1 MTALLTRLLG
11 RLPIGWLQL
20 RHNRT
25 RLLAALAGVAF
36 ANVLVFMQLGFL
48 GALHE
53 AAILP
58 YRALDA
64 DILVSAP
71 DANTLSDGGNVARR
85 RLYQALSVPGVAA
98 ATPLYLGTAEWDQP
112 DGAGNGATS
121 TLMVMGVD
129 PAGHPFAAPDLVAG
143 VGRLKRLDVALIDAR
158 TRSAPV
164 ERLAALGPD
173 TPLRAEIKGRTL
185 TLEQSFAI
193 GPGFEADGYMVVSDQ
208 TFLRLFP
215 ARSAGAPDHILIR
228 TAPDAN
234 PAEVAVRLAA
244 VLPAA
249 DTAVRTLDQAAAADQ
264 RYQTTERP
272 VGIVFGFGVVM
283 GVLVGIVIVYQVL
296 STDVA
301 DHLAEYATLKA
312 IGYGQRFFLGIVFEE
327 AMILALIGF
336 VPGLLVSLG
345 LYAAVAGATGLPIA
359 MTALRP
365 PLVLAGTLL
374 MCAISGAIATR
385 RLAGADP
392 ADLF

>member
-1 MTALLTRLLG
+1 VSALLTRLLG

-64 DILVSAP
+64 DILISAP

-98 ATPLYLGTAEWDQP
+98 ATPLFLGTAEWDQS
-112 DGAGNGATS
+112 DGANS
-121 TLMVMGVD
+121 TLMIFGVD
-129 PAGHPFAAPDLVAG
+129 PTGHPFAAPDLEAG
-143 VGRLKRLDVALIDAR
+143 LGRLKRLDVGLIDER
-158 TRSAPV
+158 TRSTPPA
-164 ERLAALGPD
+164 EFAAIRAG
-173 TPLRAEIKGRTL
+173 TPLETEIKGRRL
-185 TLEQSFAI
+185 TLEQTFSI
-193 GPGFEADGYMVVSDQ
+193 GPGFDADGYMVVSDQ

-215 ARSAGAPDHILIR
+215 ARRAGAPDHILIR
-228 TAPDAN
+228 TASVAD
-234 PAEVAVRLAA
+234 PAEVAARLGA
-244 VLPAA
+244 VLPAS
-249 DTAVRTLDQAAAADQ
+249 DTLVRTLDQAAAADQ

-312 IGYGQRFFLGIVFEE
+312 IGYDQRFFLGIVFEE

-336 VPGLLVSLG
+336 VPGLVVSLG

-365 PLVLAGTLL
+365 LLVLAGTLL